1 MHADLKPASSVASE
15 TASTAMTPAAAAA
28 SATVPRA
35 SWTVSET
42 AAPWTCQPR
51 PVRRLLQHRKLA
63 AESIPAASASA
74 TMLVS
79 YAGRPAFDSATRR
92 STSRCWTSAP
102 PRAPSRS
109 TESVPARTASST
121 AASVR
126 AEVTGGSRT
135 QSGVGAS
142 AEILQKSFRGRQDS
156 TGPVRSATILSA
168 PLRSISAGL
177 ADGSTRS
184 QERIFQGFSMVNK
197 DGEPILNFLPLAYFQ
212 PARRVLAFVIG
223 AGRDRTGI
231 SSLGGNG
238 KGGRQGEGGQ
248 CSWPGL
254 PALDARPGA
263 PSGCSAC
270 NDASSG

>member
-1 MHADLKPASSVASE
+1 
-15 TASTAMTPAAAAA
+15 MTPAAAAA

-35 SWTVSET
+35 SWTASET

-51 PVRRLLQHRKLA
+51 PVRRLLQRWKLA
-63 AESIPAASASA
+63 AASIPAASVSA

-79 YAGRPAFDSATRR
+79 CAGRPAFDSATRR

-109 TESVPARTASST
+109 TDSAPARTASST
-121 AASVR
+121 PASVR
-126 AEVTGGSRT
+126 AEENGGSKT

-142 AEILQKSFRGRQDS
+142 AEIRQKSPRGRQDS

-168 PLRSISAGL
+168 PLRSIPAGS
-177 ADGSTRS
+177 ADGSTKNH
-184 QERIFQGFSMVNK
+184 ERIFQEFSMVNK
-197 DGEPILNFLPLAYFQ
+197 DGEPILNFLPVAYFQ

-254 PALDARPGA
+254 PALDACAGTS
-263 PSGCSAC
+263 SGRSAR